1 MKTKV
6 TEADKDRMDII
17 NKIVIIKDYVKN
29 KELSKRL
36 DHIKNEFL
44 NNNTVTVKNKE
55 SLLNLPEDIDVR
67 SSPKKTEDITKIW
80 AEFLEKNKKPFMSL
94 YVHIPFCFE
103 SRCRFCREYSTI
115 LNDKKELDRYLKYLT
130 EEINHYTPLF
140 SNNVFNNLF
149 VGGGTPSIFSPEQLE
164 YFCKLIYENF
174 KIDMDKQCTI
184 EMSPETA
191 TEEKIDIVRKYGF
204 NRINLGIQSMDKN
217 VLAINNRKYI
227 PYPQLKKLFDYIK
240 SKDFSVFTVDVM
252 VDLTGDTIETFLSG
266 LEKLA
271 DLGPD
276 AIVLSKLQKK
286 PMYRASLIK
295 ERYPDQN
302 GNTNV
307 SSDYKNANYSIPE
320 LYGKAEILLNKSG
333 YYKKMGCIEDVETH
347 FFKKGVKEF
356 VMYSVRNKKNDNC
369 LLGLG
374 IGAISKISYEL
385 EYANMT
391 NLKSNY
397 SFENTVY
404 YGYERGLKEHMR
416 RHLVGTLINQT
427 PFQEI
432 QINDFRK
439 RFNKDFFDEFKDELD
454 VLKIIGILV
463 NKTDKV
469 LLFPRNEYERIFVI
483 RVFDNY

>member
-29 KELSKRL
+29 EELSKRL

-191 TEEKIDIVRKYGF
+191 TEEKIDIARKY
-204 NRINLGIQSMDKN
+204 N
-217 VLAINNRKYI
+217 
-227 PYPQLKKLFDYIK
+227 P
-240 SKDFSVFTVDVM
+240 
-252 VDLTGDTIETFLSG
+252 
-266 LEKLA
+266 
-271 DLGPD
+271 
-276 AIVLSKLQKK
+276 
-286 PMYRASLIK
+286 
-295 ERYPDQN
+295 
-302 GNTNV
+302 
-307 SSDYKNANYSIPE
+307 
-320 LYGKAEILLNKSG
+320 
-333 YYKKMGCIEDVETH
+333 
-347 FFKKGVKEF
+347 
-356 VMYSVRNKKNDNC
+356 
-369 LLGLG
+369 
-374 IGAISKISYEL
+374 
-385 EYANMT
+385 
-391 NLKSNY
+391 
-397 SFENTVY
+397 
-404 YGYERGLKEHMR
+404 
-416 RHLVGTLINQT
+416 
-427 PFQEI
+427 
-432 QINDFRK
+432 
-439 RFNKDFFDEFKDELD
+439 
-454 VLKIIGILV
+454 
-463 NKTDKV
+463 
-469 LLFPRNEYERIFVI
+469 
-483 RVFDNY
+483 